1 MSRRTTSLL
10 KGALSTMYYT
20 GIHRMMAPVT
30 QGVGMIFMLHHV
42 RPDGVRE
49 FEPNRIL
56 KITPDF
62 LEEVIQQV
70 QAAGIDIIS
79 LDELHWRM
87 AEGDFDRNFAVFTFD
102 DGYRD
107 NAEYALPI
115 FKKHKIPFAIYVP
128 TDFPDGKG
136 ELWWLALEKVLSDT
150 DQIRVN
156 MSGVSHSYKC
166 STPAEKD
173 AAFHNI
179 YWWLRGQKEADAR
192 KWVRELCRGIGFD
205 PMVLSD
211 ELLMNWDEI
220 REINKDPLVT
230 IGGHTKGHFA
240 LAKLSLSEARMEVE
254 QSINRLER
262 ELGERPEHFSYP
274 YGCERTA
281 GPRDFDMVKELG
293 VKTAVTTRKGVL
305 HAEHGDHLTALPR
318 VSLNG
323 DYQNSR
329 YISVLMT
336 GAPFALMNGFRRVNI
351 A

>member
-42 RPDGVRE
+42 RPDGVQE

-62 LEEVIQQV
+62 LDEVIEQV
-70 QAAGIDIIS
+70 QDAGIDVVS
-79 LDELHWRM
+79 LDEVHWRM
-87 AEGDFDRNFAVFTFD
+87 AEGDFDRPFAAFTFD

-107 NAEYALPI
+107 NAEFAYPI
-115 FKKHKIPFAIYVP
+115 FKKHKLPFAIYVP

-156 MSGVSHSYKC
+156 MAGASEQFKC
-166 STPAEKD
+166 STPSEKD

-262 ELGERPEHFSYP
+262 ELGERPDHFSYP

-293 VKTAVTTRKGVL
+293 IKTAVTTRKGVL
-305 HAEHGDHLTALPR
+305 HAEHGNHLTALPR

-329 YISVLMT
+329 YTSVLMT
-336 GAPFALMNGFRRVNI
+336 GAPFALMNGFRRVNVS
-351 A
+351 